1 MEFHEKQTAIRSAI
15 ERLHAARMAHKAA
28 IKIHNDAKIWR
39 LGASEDERL
48 WELETRVLL
57 DRAGDEVKA
66 VEAELRR
73 IKLTRLH

>member
-57 DRAGDEVKA
+57 DKAAGTVKA
-66 VEAELRR
+66 IESELRR
-73 IKLTRLH
+73 IRLAKLH